1 MPKDDMFYDGYDD
14 FIRNLEQDLEKD
26 SFDMYKDKE
35 EDSSLLS
42 SSQTQGK
49 GTHHANGRTAKGP
62 SNSEKRQQRSKRKRK
77 PAYQRDPTDDMSRSV
92 NEQEVMRLIVQRS
105 KAQQDRNFVL
115 ADDILDELNNVH
127 EVYVWDRDGLW
138 SCSSIAPGRRFK
150 NNVTPNRNGN
160 DSKYAG
166 GRQFGR
172 NGHDYEQIGDGIDSI
187 FCSLPLHE
195 IHSLLSKRLEFKLV
209 KKFDKADEIQSILY
223 ENGVKV
229 HDKLKQWRAD
239 SGIFADIDG
248 MVAGA
253 GKPFELNEFS
263 EPIQDADLLPEIEE
277 LVAAR
282 DEARSSTNYIE
293 ADHLREV
300 LWEKFR
306 VAVDDTSR
314 TYSMGGDFGP
324 HGTFR
329 WTDQEGIVG
338 GGPVNPR
345 KGREIESSRDWRVV
359 GGMYTTS
366 PLSQALNE
374 EDKEEVNNL
383 IHDRLEAKRVKDFE
397 VADLIRDHLYQEY
410 EISVDD
416 RLQQW
421 SVGGEFDSQAT
432 QSLRQ
437 DSPTSPDGRLS
448 SSSYVKTYNRRGGT
462 GHLSENEVALIE
474 AMVQRRSDELSR
486 FNRQAAQSIRNG
498 LKQKYFVVIDD
509 INGEWHI
516 RGNDFILSPSWEGRH
531 LPTQIEESREE
542 IEKLI
547 RERSQAKFEKDYTRA
562 DEIRSDL
569 RDTYD
574 IKLDDRLKEWSIGAD
589 VPVDQ
594 GAMSY
599 DSESS
604 LTKMTA
610 LQLKDRLR
618 DLGLPVSG
626 KKTDLIDRLLKQL
639 QL

>member
-1 MPKDDMFYDGYDD
+1 MPQDDMFYDGYDD
-14 FIRNLEQDLEKD
+14 FIRNIEQDLENN
-26 SFDMYKDKE
+26 SFDIYKDKE
-35 EDSSLLS
+35 DSSSSS
-42 SSQTQGK
+42 SSQGGK
-49 GTHHANGRTAKGP
+49 GTDTNGRTAK
-62 SNSEKRQQRSKRKRK
+62 NQQRSKRKRK

-92 NEQEVMRLIVQRS
+92 NEQEVLRLIVQRS

-160 DSKYAG
+160 DPNHAG
-166 GRQFGR
+166 RGGGSNNRQFGR
-172 NGHDYEQIGDGIDSI
+172 NGHDYEQIGDGIDSNL
-187 FCSLPLHE
+187 CSLPLHE
-195 IHSLLSKRLEFKLV
+195 IHALLSKRLEFKLV

-253 GKPFELNEFS
+253 GKPFEMNEFS
-263 EPIQDADLLPEIEE
+263 EPLAIEDADLLPEIEE

-300 LWEKFR
+300 LWENFR

-329 WTDQEGIVG
+329 WTDYEGIVG

-345 KGREIESSRDWRVV
+345 KGRDVESSRDWRVF
-359 GGMYTTS
+359 GGMYTQS

-383 IHDRLEAKRVKDFE
+383 IHDRLEAKRVKDFD
-397 VADLIRDHLYQEY
+397 VADLIKDHLYQEY

-416 RLQQW
+416 RLRQW
-421 SVGGEFDSQAT
+421 SVGGEFDNQAT

-437 DSPTSPDGRLS
+437 DSPTTPDGRLS

-462 GHLSENEVALIE
+462 GHLSEREVTLIE

-509 INGEWHI
+509 INGEWHV

-531 LPTQIEESREE
+531 LPIEVEESREE

-547 RERSQAKFEKDYTRA
+547 RERAQAKFEKDYARA

-574 IKLDDRLKEWSIGAD
+574 IMLDDRLKEWSIGAD
-589 VPVDQ
+589 APVKQ
-594 GAMSY
+594 GAMSH
-599 DSESS
+599 DSKSS
-604 LTKMTA
+604 ITKMTV
-610 LQLKDRLR
+610 LQLKDRLS
-618 DLGLPVSG
+618 DFGLSGSG

-639 QL
+639 EL